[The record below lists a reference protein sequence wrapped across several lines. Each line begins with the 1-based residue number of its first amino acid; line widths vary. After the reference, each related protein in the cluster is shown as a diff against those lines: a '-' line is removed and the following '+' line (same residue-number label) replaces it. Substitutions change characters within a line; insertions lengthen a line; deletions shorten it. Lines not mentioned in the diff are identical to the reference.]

1 MRRYGFSSS
10 TTGKA
15 PDSFPKSHLSVQ
27 SVIMD
32 KRFIRNFSIVA
43 HIDHGKSTLADQLL
57 LKSGTITERQFR
69 EQILDDLEIERD
81 RGITVKARSVTINY
95 EFEGDVYELNLIDT
109 PGHVD
114 FHYEVSRSLT
124 ACEGA
129 LLLVDAFQ
137 GVQAQTVANAY
148 AAINVDLAIVPVVN
162 KIDLPVIRI
171 DEVLEEVETVLGL
184 DASEA
189 VKVSAKAGT
198 NIEEVFEAI
207 IKRIPAP
214 AGNPDAPLKAL
225 VFDSKYDKYRGVITY
240 LRIVDGT
247 VKKSDTIRFMRENL
261 PTEVI
266 EIGQFRPGLTPCDE
280 LGPGQVGYILTGV
293 KDLSRITVGDSVTQ
307 QHNQA
312 AEPLPGYKKPK
323 QMVFCGMYPIDATDF
338 ENLRDQLQKLGLN
351 DSSFSFVPETSDAL
365 GFGFRCGFLGLL
377 HMEIIQQRLERE
389 QDMDLI
395 QTAPNVTY
403 ELLLRTGETVT
414 IDNPQ
419 DVPDAG
425 VIEEFREP
433 IAQVNFIVPA
443 DNVGT
448 LMQLCQDRRGI
459 YKNTEYLGTQRAQ
472 LIYKLPLSEIVYD
485 MYDKLKSVTRGYGT
499 MDYDIIGFQPADLVK
514 MDILVKGSRVDALS
528 TIVHRSTADRRG
540 RSLVKRLK
548 KEISR
553 HQFEIAIQ
561 AAIGTR
567 VLARETIS
575 AFRKNVT
582 AKCYG
587 GDISRKRKLLQK
599 QKEGKKRMKQFGAV
613 EIPQK
618 AFLSVL
624 EASQED

>member
-1 MRRYGFSSS
+1 ME
-10 TTGKA
+10 T
-15 PDSFPKSHLSVQ
+15 
-27 SVIMD
+27 
-32 KRFIRNFSIVA
+32 RFIRNFSIVA

-95 EFEGDVYELNLIDT
+95 EFDGNEYELNLIDT

-114 FHYEVSRSLT
+114 FHYEVNRSLA

-148 AAINVDLAIVPVVN
+148 AAINADLEIVPVVN
-162 KIDLPVIRI
+162 KIDLPVTRI
-171 DEVLEEVETVLGL
+171 DEVLEEIETVLGL

-189 VKVSAKAGT
+189 LKVSAKSGI
-198 NIEEVFEAI
+198 NIETVFEAI
-207 IKRIPAP
+207 VKRMPP
-214 AGNPDAPLKAL
+214 PTGDRDAPPKGL

-240 LRIVDGT
+240 VRMVDG
-247 VKKSDTIRFMRENL
+247 VIRKGDSIRFMREKIHS
-261 PTEVI
+261 EVI
-266 EIGQFRPGLTPCDE
+266 EVGQFRPQLQACGE
-280 LGPGQVGYILTGV
+280 LGPGQVGYLLTGI
-293 KDLSRITVGDSVTQ
+293 KDLSRVTIGDTVTLVD
-307 QHNQA
+307 NRA
-312 AEPLPGYKKPK
+312 DNPLPGYHKPN

-338 ENLRDQLQKLGLN
+338 ENLRDELQKLGLN
-351 DSSFSFVPETSDAL
+351 DSSFSFQPETSDAL

-377 HMEIIQQRLERE
+377 HMEIIQQRLESE

-403 ELLLRTGETVT
+403 ELLLRTGETVV

-425 VIEEFREP
+425 MIEEFREP
-433 IAQVNFIVPA
+433 IAQVTFIVPSE
-443 DNVGT
+443 NVGT
-448 LMQLCQDRRGI
+448 IMQLCQDRRGI
-459 YKNTEYLGTQRAQ
+459 YRNTEYLGPQRAQ
-472 LIYKLPLSEIVYD
+472 LLYELPLSEIVYD

-499 MDYDIIGFQPADLVK
+499 MDYEVTGFQAADLVK
-514 MDILVKGSRVDALS
+514 MDVIVKGTRVDALS
-528 TIVHRSTADRRG
+528 TIVHRSNADRRG
-540 RSLVKRLK
+540 RALVKRLK
-548 KEISR
+548 KEITR
-553 HQFEIAIQ
+553 HQFEIALQ
-561 AAIGTR
+561 AAIGAR
-567 VLARETIS
+567 VIARETIS
-575 AFRKNVT
+575 ALRKNVT

-587 GDISRKRKLLQK
+587 GDVSRKRKLLQK
-599 QKEGKKRMKQFGAV
+599 QKEGKKRMKQFGQV

-624 EASQED
+624 EATQEE